1 MCLHQSSPLR
11 RREDA
16 PGTLSLVMSFGSR
29 GHSRHPA
36 VSASLAAG
44 TERSS
49 LPASPPA
56 ARNGAYPGSAKKPP
70 AARSL

>member
-16 PGTLSLVMSFGSR
+16 PGTLSLVMSFGSLGR
-29 GHSRHPA
+29 SRHPT

-49 LPASPPA
+49 LLAESSSCA
-56 ARNGAYPGSAKKPP
+56 QRRLPGFG
-70 AARSL
+70 

>member
-29 GHSRHPA
+29 GRSRHPA
-36 VSASLAAG
+36 VSASPAAG
-44 TERSS
+44 AERNS
-49 LPASPPA
+49 LPAESSSCAQRRPP
-56 ARNGAYPGSAKKPP
+56 GFG
-70 AARSL
+70 